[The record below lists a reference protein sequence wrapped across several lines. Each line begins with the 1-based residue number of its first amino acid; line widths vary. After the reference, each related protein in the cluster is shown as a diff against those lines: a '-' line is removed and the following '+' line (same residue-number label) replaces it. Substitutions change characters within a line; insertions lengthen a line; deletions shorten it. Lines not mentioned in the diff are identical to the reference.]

1 MEFCQFI
8 WDDNPPGSIQSHPNN
23 LQTPS
28 KHPQA
33 PFRQPQIIPHICH
46 FFSTYTI
53 FGSIFLHA
61 NAQKLAKN
69 CVCGEKITNMRYDL
83 RLSGRCLRV
92 F

>member
-33 PFRQPQIIPHICH
+33 PSRQPQIIPHICH
-46 FFSTYTI
+46 FSPHTQ
-53 FGSIFLHA
+53 FL
-61 NAQKLAKN
+61 AQFFFMQMRKN
-69 CVCGEKITNMRYDL
+69 WPLIAALKGVCRV
-83 RLSGRCLRV
+83 SGRCLGGV
-92 F
+92 LEWVV